1 MMKNKVLIKAIFPSI
16 DKSYDIKIPVNEL
29 VWKTNKLI
37 VKAIYD
43 MNGIEIDLKND
54 TFLMLNKVTGEVYKN
69 NVAVIDKRLE
79 KLVNSINAN
88 NYESVVKEIKEI
100 KAYRKS
106 ISAVEGEKM
115 YAPNEELYKRMSE

>member
-69 NVAVIDKRLE
+69 NVAVIDTNIRNGTEIVFLRE
-79 KLVNSINAN
+79 K
-88 NYESVVKEIKEI
+88 
-100 KAYRKS
+100 
-106 ISAVEGEKM
+106 
-115 YAPNEELYKRMSE
+115 